1 MRAALPENE
10 SGRLKALR
18 ELRVLDSEPEE
29 AFDAATRLA
38 ALVCQTPVA
47 LITLVDA
54 DRQWFKSKVGF
65 DLPETSRD
73 VSFCAHAILQ
83 PGPLVVRDTQTD
95 ERFKDNPFVLSTPYI
110 RFYAGAPLTT
120 AEGFKLG
127 TLCVLDTVPRV
138 MFADQVRALELLS
151 TQVMALLELRR
162 TVAYLESALNRQ
174 RERADGLEA
183 SLRRAE
189 GGAAPGL

>member
-1 MRAALPENE
+1 MRAELPENE
-10 SGRLKALR
+10 EARLAALR
-18 ELRVLDSEPEE
+18 EFKVLDSEPEE

-38 ALVCQTPVA
+38 ALICQTPKA
-47 LITLVDA
+47 LITFVDE
-54 DRQWFKSKVGF
+54 DRQWFKSRVGF
-65 DLPETSRD
+65 DERETSRD

-95 ERFKDNPFVLSTPYI
+95 ERFKDNPLVLSTPYI

-120 AEGFKLG
+120 AEGHKLG

-138 MFADQVRALELLS
+138 LFADQVAALELLS
-151 TQVMALLELRR
+151 TQVMALLNMRR

-174 RERADGLEA
+174 RERVAGLEA
-183 SLRRAE
+183 RLR
-189 GGAAPGL
+189 GPGAGAGET